1 MKIRMIK
8 KATVFLMAAA
18 MVLATA
24 TGAFALA
31 YYEAGTP
38 DNSTAST
45 ASLSMGYYNT
55 STTAFTTNV
64 ITATRAIK
72 FTPNQITGPPGDSLA
87 GGDYYQAITG
97 VYSLTSL
104 GGSIYSLSLV
114 TGLNSQIKVDTFLT
128 ANASATQINFDT
140 NTIAWS
146 NVAMGSINNTIGST
160 ALDDLAAANGSY
172 SFTNFTFE
180 QIANEGT
187 WLTGAIGG
195 NARYYSKL
203 EGFSSTPEPAEW
215 VLMFIGLGMLGFY
228 LQRRGYLNLDLSPQS
243 VA

>member
-1 MKIRMIK
+1 MKIIMMK
-8 KATVFLMAAA
+8 KAGVFLIAAA

-38 DNSTAST
+38 DNNTAGT
-45 ASLSMGYYNT
+45 AMQMGYYNT
-55 STTAFTTNV
+55 STLTFSTTA
-64 ITATRAIK
+64 ITDNRAIR

-87 GGDYYQAITG
+87 SGDYFQTITG
-97 VYSLTSL
+97 IYSLTSL
-104 GGSIYSLSLV
+104 GGNIYSLSLV
-114 TGLNSQIKVDTFLT
+114 TGLNSTIKVDTFLT
-128 ANASATQINFDT
+128 ANALATQINFDT

-146 NVAMGSINNTIGST
+146 NVAMGSISNTIGST
-160 ALDDLAAANGSY
+160 ALDDLAATDGSY

-180 QIANEGT
+180 QLTNEGT
-187 WLTGAIGG
+187 WLTGSAGG

-215 VLMFIGLGMLGFY
+215 MLMFIGLGMLGYY
-228 LQRRGYLNLDLSPQS
+228 LQRRGYLNFDLSPQS